1 MVDLARFLPMK
12 VFCCLPLYLGSMVLM
27 SLIILF
33 RFIAMIIGCLYG
45 PLLYLVLPLGGLY
58 LAVDILLLYVIFG
71 SVGLKTN
78 KNVDEDDHLEATLGP
93 LEALEAQLQAGSCQ
107 GHVRATGQEAI
118 PEGNCDFKSQK
129 VWSFTWLIL
138 NVVAL
143 IGLFVVLGLFA
154 NLGWWSMTYDPTG
167 THVPMFFMVLIL
179 SVLLIY
185 GQLTVFTLYLLLK
198 DAYLRGILG
207 NGSDEDMAGLTHGGK
222 RIYA

>member
-1 MVDLARFLPMK
+1 MVDITRCLPMK
-12 VFCCLPLYLGSMVLM
+12 VFCCVDMYPGAMVLM

-33 RFIAMIIGCLYG
+33 RFIAMILGCLYG

-58 LAVDILLLYVIFG
+58 LAVDVLLLYIIFG
-71 SVGLKTN
+71 SGLKSI
-78 KNVDEDDHLEATLGP
+78 KSEED
-93 LEALEAQLQAGSCQ
+93 SSN
-107 GHVRATGQEAI
+107 GQEAD
-118 PEGNCDFKSQK
+118 PEVSCDFKSQK
-129 VWSFTWLIL
+129 VWIFIWLIL

-154 NLGWWSMTYDPTG
+154 NLGWWSMTYDPMG
-167 THVPMFFMVLIL
+167 IHVPMFFMVLIL

-185 GQLTVFTLYLLLK
+185 GQLIVFTLYLLLK

>member
-58 LAVDILLLYVIFG
+58 LAVDVLLLYVIFG

-78 KNVDEDDHLEATLGP
+78 KNVDED
-93 LEALEAQLQAGSCQ
+93 
-107 GHVRATGQEAI
+107 GQDAV

-143 IGLFVVLGLFA
+143 IGLFVVLALFA

>member
-78 KNVDEDDHLEATLGP
+78 KNVDEDGKFFLYKIAPKIIPKKP
-93 LEALEAQLQAGSCQ
+93 L
-107 GHVRATGQEAI
+107 
-118 PEGNCDFKSQK
+118 KS
-129 VWSFTWLIL
+129 
-138 NVVAL
+138 
-143 IGLFVVLGLFA
+143 
-154 NLGWWSMTYDPTG
+154 PTN
-167 THVPMFFMVLIL
+167 T
-179 SVLLIY
+179 
-185 GQLTVFTLYLLLK
+185 
-198 DAYLRGILG
+198 
-207 NGSDEDMAGLTHGGK
+207 
-222 RIYA
+222 

>member
-78 KNVDEDDHLEATLGP
+78 KNVDEDGKFFYKIDPKISPIFQRLFHST
-93 LEALEAQLQAGSCQ
+93 
-107 GHVRATGQEAI
+107 
-118 PEGNCDFKSQK
+118 K
-129 VWSFTWLIL
+129 VF
-138 NVVAL
+138 
-143 IGLFVVLGLFA
+143 
-154 NLGWWSMTYDPTG
+154 P
-167 THVPMFFMVLIL
+167 
-179 SVLLIY
+179 
-185 GQLTVFTLYLLLK
+185 
-198 DAYLRGILG
+198 
-207 NGSDEDMAGLTHGGK
+207 
-222 RIYA
+222 

>member
-78 KNVDEDDHLEATLGP
+78 KNVDED
-93 LEALEAQLQAGSCQ
+93 
-107 GHVRATGQEAI
+107 GQETV

-143 IGLFVVLGLFA
+143 IGLFCGPGPFCKPRMVVHDL
-154 NLGWWSMTYDPTG
+154 
-167 THVPMFFMVLIL
+167 
-179 SVLLIY
+179 
-185 GQLTVFTLYLLLK
+185 
-198 DAYLRGILG
+198 
-207 NGSDEDMAGLTHGGK
+207 
-222 RIYA
+222 